1 MRSGSETSFPSA
13 SDSRDNSMTVTGL
26 REKKLYAL
34 IGCLAI
40 LTILAIFLLIMNI
53 MLIVSL
59 QMNQHGMKF
68 LRFHNVFNP
77 KVGEMEKVVQFD
89 GNQVDLGTVVTN
101 GNVAGYKDRELYIH
115 GSRVLMSGAENSTRL
130 IIQESGCRL
139 ENTEHF
145 QEKMGHDAC
154 TMPVNH
160 SCITEHRPSA
170 LPRRTVYHINWCDAA
185 EQMDGILRCK
195 DD

>member
-1 MRSGSETSFPSA
+1 MPPPAYMRSGSETSFPSA

-145 QEKMGHDAC
+145 QVC
-154 TMPVNH
+154 
-160 SCITEHRPSA
+160 
-170 LPRRTVYHINWCDAA
+170 
-185 EQMDGILRCK
+185 
-195 DD
+195 

>member
-1 MRSGSETSFPSA
+1 MPPPAYMRSGSETSFPSA
-13 SDSRDNSMTVTGL
+13 SDSRDASMTVTGL

-40 LTILAIFLLIMNI
+40 LTILALFLLIMNI

-77 KVGEMEKVVQFD
+77 KAGEMEKVVQFD
-89 GNQVDLGTVVTN
+89 GDSVDLGTVVTN

-115 GSRVLMSGAENSTRL
+115 GSRVRVSFIRGLRASVTALGFDVRRRK
-130 IIQESGCRL
+130 Q
-139 ENTEHF
+139 
-145 QEKMGHDAC
+145 
-154 TMPVNH
+154 H
-160 SCITEHRPSA
+160 SAHN
-170 LPRRTVYHINWCDAA
+170 PRKWLQT
-185 EQMDGILRCK
+185 
-195 DD
+195 